1 MLSVPAVKKKLPFKF
16 SPLMSYDSTQ
26 FSTIFCVDFIGADE
40 APNFKRAVMSIWQP
54 WILKKGPK
62 RKPLEREYPDLCKKL
77 KPLETEEPGF
87 CRNNNWDLR

>member
-1 MLSVPAVKKKLPFKF
+1 MKLLISRGQLCQSGNPGF
-16 SPLMSYDSTQ
+16 
-26 FSTIFCVDFIGADE
+26 
-40 APNFKRAVMSIWQP
+40 
-54 WILKKGPK
+54 LKKGPK